1 MATAGNI
8 NLIVKCDQCTFADAH
23 GCGCK
28 HGLMFPVLVFMSGK
42 NCTNFEPK
50 TTEQLEE
57 QIRELERDAAKSD

>member
-1 MATAGNI
+1 MAAENI
-8 NLIVKCDQCTFADAH
+8 NLIVKCDQCTFADSQ

-42 NCTNFEPK
+42 ECPNFKTK

-57 QIRELERDAAKSD
+57 QICELERDTAKND